1 MDDGAYLFSYKF
13 GGGNAKM
20 FLELA
25 GEVLGIF
32 ETEEVRGLADGFA
45 IIGATKERHVVEAAE
60 AAKIQLT
67 AEEISKLEALAD
79 ATGIDT
85 RGGWEHS
92 ME

>member
-32 ETEEVRGLADGFA
+32 ETEEVRGLADGLERSSLR
-45 IIGATKERHVVEAAE
+45 IILKQTSIVLCSSGVGCNDS
-60 AAKIQLT
+60 L
-67 AEEISKLEALAD
+67 S
-79 ATGIDT
+79 
-85 RGGWEHS
+85 
-92 ME
+92 

>member
-32 ETEEVRGLADGFA
+32 ETEEFRSF
-45 IIGATKERHVVEAAE
+45 
-60 AAKIQLT
+60 
-67 AEEISKLEALAD
+67 
-79 ATGIDT
+79 
-85 RGGWEHS
+85 
-92 ME
+92 